1 MVQKRHITL
10 IPFGVI
16 LLFLIAACDGGG
28 DISTG
33 APTTPFIGGSQGLV
47 IGFLA
52 GSPPSE
58 VTDGDTFPFNVI
70 VKVKNVG
77 EFDLDKKEV
86 NVSLIGIAP
95 SDFAVTAN
103 NIIGKIPEDDP
114 VGRQRDS
121 EGNIIE
127 PVETF
132 VEFPQEVIQ
141 ADGSTDGNIEFN
153 FKGDVTGNTIFVFR
167 ADICYNYLT
176 DVLSDICILENQVD
190 VADDSVCDPSESKT
204 VFSSSSP
211 VGVTSFRQS
220 VVGKDKLQFSFDIIH
235 SGSGTVFRDDAS
247 TLHPDCPKN
256 PSTRRRSENK
266 VNVTVDTGLT
276 ATAGNKLSCVGLTTM
291 GTSGA
296 GLSIASGALILVDG
310 KRTVTCTQ
318 GLETPRSDFKK
329 NVNINLTFDYLDSV
343 DKEVLV
349 KHLVS

>member
-10 IPFGVI
+10 IPFGVV

-77 EFDLDKKEV
+77 EFNLDKKEV
-86 NVSLIGIAP
+86 NVSLIGISP
-95 SDFAVTAN
+95 SDFDVTSN
-103 NIIGKIPEDDP
+103 NIVGKIPEDDP

-127 PVETF
+127 SVETF
-132 VEFPQEVIQ
+132 VEFPQE
-141 ADGSTDGNIEFN
+141 GKTEFN
-153 FKGDVTGNTIFVFR
+153 FKGDVTGNTIFIFR
-167 ADICYNYLT
+167 ADVCYKYNT
-176 DVLSDICILENQVD
+176 DVLSEICVLENQID
-190 VADDSVCDPSESKT
+190 VADDAVCDPSESKK
-204 VFSSSSP
+204 VFSSASP
-211 VGVTSFRQS
+211 IGVTALRQS
-220 VVGKDKLQFSFDIIH
+220 VVGKDKLQFSFDIVH
-235 SGSGTVFRDDAS
+235 NGQGDVFKVDES
-247 TLHPDCPKN
+247 TPHPDCPKD

-276 ATAGNKLSCVGLTTM
+276 ATAANKLKCVGLTT
-291 GTSGA
+291 GDSGA
-296 GLSIASGALILVDG
+296 GLSIASGAVILVEG
-310 KRTVTCTQ
+310 KRTITCTQ

-329 NVNINLTFDYLDSV
+329 NLDINLTFNYLDSV

-349 KHLVS
+349 KHLVD

>member
-10 IPFGVI
+10 IPFGVV

-86 NVSLIGIAP
+86 NVSLIGISP
-95 SDFAVTAN
+95 SDFNVIAN

-132 VEFPQEVIQ
+132 VEFPQ
-141 ADGSTDGNIEFN
+141 DGATEFN

-167 ADICYNYLT
+167 ADVCYNYLT
-176 DVLSDICILENQVD
+176 NVLSDICVLENQVD
-190 VADDSVCDPSESKT
+190 VADDSVCDPSESKR
-204 VFSSSSP
+204 VFSSASP
-211 VGVTSFRQS
+211 IGVTALRQS

-247 TLHPDCPKN
+247 TPHPDCPKD

-276 ATAGNKLSCVGLTTM
+276 TTVENKLKCVGLTT
-291 GTSGA
+291 GSSGA
-296 GLSIASGALILVDG
+296 ELSIASGAVILVEG
-310 KRTVTCTQ
+310 KRTITCTQ

-329 NVNINLTFDYLDSV
+329 NLNINLTFNYLDSV
-343 DKEVLV
+343 DREVLV

>member
-10 IPFGVI
+10 IPFGVV

-77 EFDLDKKEV
+77 EFNLDKKEV
-86 NVSLIGIAP
+86 NVSLIGISP
-95 SDFAVTAN
+95 SDFDVTSN
-103 NIIGKIPEDDP
+103 NIVGKIPEDDP

-127 PVETF
+127 SVETF
-132 VEFPQEVIQ
+132 VEFPQE
-141 ADGSTDGNIEFN
+141 GKTEFN
-153 FKGDVTGNTIFVFR
+153 FKGDVTGNTIFIFR
-167 ADICYNYLT
+167 ADVCYKYNT
-176 DVLSDICILENQVD
+176 DVLSEICVLENQID
-190 VADDSVCDPSESKT
+190 VADDAVCDPSESKK
-204 VFSSSSP
+204 VFSSASP
-211 VGVTSFRQS
+211 IGVTALRQS
-220 VVGKDKLQFSFDIIH
+220 VVGKDKLQFSFDIVH
-235 SGSGTVFRDDAS
+235 NGQGDVFKVDES
-247 TLHPDCPKN
+247 TPHPDCPKD

-276 ATAGNKLSCVGLTTM
+276 TTAANKLKCVGLTT
-291 GTSGA
+291 GDSGA
-296 GLSIASGALILVDG
+296 GLSIASGAVILVEG
-310 KRTVTCTQ
+310 KRTITCTQ

-329 NVNINLTFDYLDSV
+329 NLDINLTFNYLDSV

-349 KHLVS
+349 KHLVD